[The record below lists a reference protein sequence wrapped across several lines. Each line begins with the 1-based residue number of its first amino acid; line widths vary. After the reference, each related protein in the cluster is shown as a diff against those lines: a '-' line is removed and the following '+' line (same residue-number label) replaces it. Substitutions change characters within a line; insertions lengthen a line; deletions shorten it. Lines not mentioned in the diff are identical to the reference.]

1 MRIAILCADG
11 LTGAEA
17 VNGQSDYIQGLSTA
31 LAKKNNEVHVFA
43 PSRHQASGYA
53 SKQGVH
59 YHTIGMGWQRA
70 PSLKELRG
78 AILYYLKATE
88 GVAGPFDVVHAFHPA
103 LLGALNDIKNYSRAK
118 VFLTLPS
125 RESLNGA
132 LASMPME
139 MEWRT
144 EELLDA
150 VFVSS
155 ASLRESAYWDLAIP
169 DSKVCL
175 EYPGIDSARYS
186 RWVDQGKAKVKHKL
200 NPLAPVIFYPGEMCP
215 DLGPD
220 LLLEA
225 VFAVRGHRPNVGLVF
240 GGDGPLLP
248 YLRSRTRVLGMDDV
262 VRFPGF
268 MDEEALIELYN
279 ACDLICLPSRDGQ
292 LNVTVLRAWS
302 AGKPVVISSSAA
314 PEFFVNEEDGLVA
327 QTDYLSL
334 AQAIEAILS
343 DPDLCGQISRRVWA
357 RANQDFSWDSV
368 AGRIL
373 DKYREA
379 GQEQNT

>member
-17 VNGQSDYIQGLSTA
+17 VNGQSDYINGLSTA
-31 LAKKNNEVHVFA
+31 LARKKNEVHVFA
-43 PSRHQASGYA
+43 PSKYQPSGYQF
-53 SKQGVH
+53 KDGVH
-59 YHTIGMGWQRA
+59 HHTISIGWQRA
-70 PSLKELRG
+70 PSLRDMRS

-88 GVAGPFDVVHAFHPA
+88 GVAGPFEVAHAFHPA
-103 LLGALNDIKNYSRAK
+103 LLGTLNDIQNRGRTK

-155 ASLRESAYWDLAIP
+155 ASLKESAYWDLAVP
-169 DSKVCL
+169 DAKVYL
-175 EYPGIDSARYS
+175 VYPGVGAARYS
-186 RWVDQGKAKVKHKL
+186 HWVDQGRVKAKHKL
-200 NPLAPVIFYPGEMCP
+200 NPLAPLVFYPGEICP
-215 DLGPD
+215 NLGPD

-225 VFAVRGHRPNVGLVF
+225 VFAVREQRPDVGLLF
-240 GGDGPLLP
+240 AGDGPLLP
-248 YLRSRTRVLGMDDV
+248 YLKSRTRVLGMEDA

-268 MDEEALIELYN
+268 IDEEALIELYN
-279 ACDLICLPSRDGQ
+279 ACDLICLPCRDGQ
-292 LNVTVLRAWS
+292 VDGTVLRAWS
-302 AGKPVVISSSAA
+302 AGKPVIVSPSAA
-314 PEFFVNEEDGLVA
+314 PEFFTNELDGLVA

-334 AQAIEAILS
+334 AQAISAILS
-343 DPDLCGQISRRVWA
+343 DPGRSGQISRRVWA
-357 RANQDFSWDSV
+357 RAQQDFSWDSV

-373 DKYREA
+373 DKYGETSQR
-379 GQEQNT
+379 